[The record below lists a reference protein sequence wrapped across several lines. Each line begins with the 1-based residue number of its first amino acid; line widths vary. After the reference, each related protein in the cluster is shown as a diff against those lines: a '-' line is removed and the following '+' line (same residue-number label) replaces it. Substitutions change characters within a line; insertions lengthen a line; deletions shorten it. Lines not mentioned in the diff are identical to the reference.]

1 MGYHLMK
8 SITKY
13 DIPAAIFALL
23 GLIIATLGAWLGIDT
38 GLLIL
43 TASNY
48 SGWVGVGLLIAGGAV
63 FFGTIITLL
72 GILFVKNNDF
82 KLPTAILFGALALGF
97 LRLITVLELIEKPNA
112 GYDGALPLSITLVP
126 VLVWVLLWGIER
138 HWNMSFSQ

>member
-1 MGYHLMK
+1 MK

-23 GLIIATLGAWLGIDT
+23 GLIIALLGAGLGIDT
-38 GLLIL
+38 GVTIL
-43 TASNY
+43 TIPNH
-48 SGWVGVGLLIAGGAV
+48 SGWVALTLLIAGGAV

-97 LRLITVLELIEKPNA
+97 LRLIAVLELIEKPNA
-112 GYDGALPLSITLVP
+112 GYDGALLLSITLVP

>member
-1 MGYHLMK
+1 ME

-13 DIPAAIFALL
+13 DIPAVIVALL

-63 FFGTIITLL
+63 FFGIIITLL
-72 GILFVKNNDF
+72 GISFVKNNDF

-97 LRLITVLELIEKPNA
+97 LRLITVLEFIEKPNE
-112 GYDGALPLSITLVP
+112 GYDGVLLLSITLVP